1 MQRYKQVRSN
11 SNGTETLHY
20 IGKTAELSIKGS
32 TTTTRLFI
40 DDIAI
45 ISKTQQSG
53 QSTASYAIRYTLRDR
68 LGSVV
73 SLTNEANTL
82 SEHRSFDPFG
92 KPRKGDYRQWSPA
105 TLTGVVG
112 TTPFTSR
119 GFTDHEH
126 LDGAQLIH
134 MNGRVYDYNLGR
146 FYSVDPVIQ
155 APGNS
160 QSLNPYSYIM
170 NNPLA
175 GTDPT
180 GYTAECVEKCPA
192 PTKRSEPKKRSGRSF
207 VQDWYQYEKPNNGAA
222 QNAKSTE
229 PKTDAVG
236 VGSQNEVFSKVQSDV
251 RDIENAK
258 FVDDFIAGHVNHI
271 TESEVY
277 SKPNVVTIV
286 PNEVREALI
295 IMSSTETGRALLEHF
310 IKTGTILDLVDT
322 TTSRTLKNNNLSSAF
337 SAIYGEDSKF
347 RDTVYY
353 TRDLEGFRSI
363 VRKNNPSMLNNVI
376 NSITLDV
383 GLVMELGHTR
393 AGNKFGINA
402 ENTYIE
408 VVPHSLVEN
417 KYRAERGLP
426 IRRTY
431 NNKDDIFN
439 YMKKINLEGL

>member
-11 SNGTETLHY
+11 SSGTETLHY
-20 IGKTAELSIKGS
+20 IGKTAEVSIKGS

-53 QSTASYAIRYTLRDR
+53 QSTASDAIRYTLRDR

-82 SEHRSFDPFG
+82 SEHRSYDPFG
-92 KPRKGDYRQWSPA
+92 KPRKGDYRQWNPA

-134 MNGRVYDYNLGR
+134 MNGRFYDCNLGR

-180 GYTAECVEKCPA
+180 GYTAECVEQCPE
-192 PTKRSEPKKRSGRSF
+192 PPKRSEPKKRSGRSF
-207 VQDWYQYEKPNNGAA
+207 VQDIIYQRPNNGAV
-222 QNAKSTE
+222 QNTKSIE
-229 PKTDAVG
+229 SKTDAGGIGSQQDVSKQDVSKQDGSVG
-236 VGSQNEVFSKVQSDV
+236 DFKFGPDDYNYFLESNRKKFNDALTVVNALREELEPFEKEIDAAKWLNANAGYLQDRYGAEVGAIIAKVYGDKTGFRIGKIVTSYHSNYVDLSTSKIRIDKMDYIDDSIKNRADWHTHSSGSHFASWGEHRDSDKSYFRQYVSSVGSD
-251 RDIENAK
+251 
-258 FVDDFIAGHVNHI
+258 G
-271 TESEVY
+271 
-277 SKPNVVTIV
+277 KPNLSLYNA
-286 PNEVREALI
+286 PSARA
-295 IMSSTETGRALLEHF
+295 SSWPMT
-310 IKTGTILDLVDT
+310 
-322 TTSRTLKNNNLSSAF
+322 
-337 SAIYGEDSKF
+337 
-347 RDTVYY
+347 RDTF
-353 TRDLEGFRSI
+353 D
-363 VRKNNPSMLNNVI
+363 
-376 NSITLDV
+376 
-383 GLVMELGHTR
+383 
-393 AGNKFGINA
+393 NA
-402 ENTYIE
+402 NTCLIGE
-408 VVPHSLVEN
+408 C
-417 KYRAERGLP
+417 R
-426 IRRTY
+426 
-431 NNKDDIFN
+431 
-439 YMKKINLEGL
+439 